1 MNVRIVLAAVAASFA
16 FSQAAQAASVAA
28 LVGDN
33 MLSIVDASAGKAGA
47 AMKIEGVS
55 GKILGIDVRPKDGML
70 YALAAD
76 GTIYTVDTKTGKA
89 TMKTK
94 LESTLAD
101 GVTATVDFNPA
112 ADKLRVMGSDGTS
125 LRCDV
130 DTGKVT
136 KDGSHK
142 YAEADSMKASTP
154 MIVAG
159 AYTNSVAGTK
169 ETTLYNVDG
178 TAATLVKQA
187 PPNDG
192 VLNTIGKLGVSVKT
206 PAMDIATDAAGANTA
221 YLMADKTL
229 YTVDVATGKAT
240 EVKAIDGIKGSV
252 RDIAVLPVS

>member
-1 MNVRIVLAAVAASFA
+1 MNVRCVVAAVAASFA
-16 FSQAAQAASVAA
+16 FTGLAQAASVAA

-33 MLSIVDASAGKAGA
+33 MLAVVDAKAGKAGA
-47 AMKIEGVS
+47 AMKIDGVS

-70 YALAAD
+70 YALAED
-76 GTIYTVDTKTGKA
+76 GTIYTVDAKTGKA
-89 TMKTK
+89 TMKVK
-94 LESTLAD
+94 LEQTLPA

-142 YAEADSMKASTP
+142 YADADANKGATP
-154 MIVAG
+154 SVVAG
-159 AYTNSVAGTK
+159 AYTNSVAGAK
-169 ETTLYNVDG
+169 ETALYNVD
-178 TAATLVKQA
+178 AASATLVKQA

-192 VLNTIGKLGVSVKT
+192 VLNTIGKLGISPKS

-229 YTVDVATGKAT
+229 HTVDVGSGKAT
-240 EVKAIDGIKGSV
+240 AVKDIEGLKGAV
-252 RDIAVLPVS
+252 RDIAILPAS